1 MELSEAIKLAIAAL
15 ELDARKYA
23 FEAAQYDQGQVN
35 FIYGKRASEK
45 HSKRLEAIEVL
56 KGLENKSLNREGTK
70 SAKKNQCFEELSAE
84 DLARFEL

>member
-1 MELSEAIKLAIAAL
+1 MELSEAVKLAIAAL

-23 FEAAQYDQGQVN
+23 FEAAQYENGQVN

-45 HSKRLEAIEVL
+45 HSKRLEAVQVL
-56 KGLENKSLNREGTK
+56 KGLLVE
-70 SAKKNQCFEELSAE
+70 KKEHRSLSAE

>member
-35 FIYGKRASEK
+35 FVYGKRASEK

-56 KGLENKSLNREGTK
+56 REVLEE
-70 SAKKNQCFEELSAE
+70 KNTSTGYKELSPE